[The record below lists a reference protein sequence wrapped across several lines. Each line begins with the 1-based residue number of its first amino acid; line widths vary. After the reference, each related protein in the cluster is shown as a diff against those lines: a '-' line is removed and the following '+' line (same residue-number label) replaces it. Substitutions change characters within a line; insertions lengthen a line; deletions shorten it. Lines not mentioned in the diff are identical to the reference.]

1 MSFAD
6 RTIDAF
12 TSAVAD
18 RKSVPGGGAVA
29 GVTLAQAAALGVMVI
44 RFSQGKKAFAEHESM
59 LAETEPRLNAIRAEA
74 IELADLDAEGFK
86 ALAALF
92 PLAEDDPQR
101 IAAWPTAVEGATA
114 PPRRLLALAVECLER
129 CEGLVGRSSKMLR
142 SDLAIAA
149 RLAAVAA
156 DAAAWN
162 IRMNL
167 PALGELD
174 GRKNDARELAESTEQ
189 AVIEADRVAGDIS
202 AQCRD

>member
-1 MSFAD
+1 M
-6 RTIDAF
+6 
-12 TSAVAD
+12 
-18 RKSVPGGGAVA
+18 A

-44 RFSQGKKAFAEHESM
+44 RFSRGKKTFAEHDTM
-59 LAETEPRLNAIRAEA
+59 LAETEARLDTMRAEA
-74 IELADLDAEGFK
+74 IELADLDAEGFQ

-101 IAAWPTAVEGATA
+101 VAAWPAAVEGATA
-114 PPRRLLALAVECLER
+114 PPRRLLELALECLQR
-129 CEGLVGRSSKMLR
+129 CEGLLGRSSKMLR

-167 PALGELD
+167 PALSELE
-174 GRKNDARELAESTEQ
+174 GRANDARELGDSTEA
-189 AVIEADRVAGDIS
+189 AVLDADRIAREIS
-202 AQCRD
+202 RKCLD